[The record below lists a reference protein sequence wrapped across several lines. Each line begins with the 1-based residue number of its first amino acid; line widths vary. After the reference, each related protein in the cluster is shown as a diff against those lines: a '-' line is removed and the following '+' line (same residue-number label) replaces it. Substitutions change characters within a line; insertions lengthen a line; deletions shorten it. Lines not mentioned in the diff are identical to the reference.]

1 MQNLVRMPKFSIFCI
16 FLLFFVIS
24 VIGVKHSKKKEYHID
39 EGFKERIMNIID
51 SKGEMTQDEKDKM
64 FENLKVAG
72 GKNVKK
78 IEKTLENTE
87 YKEKISENLEKTEKK
102 EEISIEEARKEDL

>member
-1 MQNLVRMPKFSIFCI
+1 MTKFLIFFI
-16 FLLFFVIS
+16 LLLFVVS
-24 VIGVKHSKKKEYHID
+24 VTGVKHGKKKEYHVD

-78 IEKTLENTE
+78 NEKTRENDE
-87 YKEKISENLEKTEKK
+87 NKEEILENLEKNEGK
-102 EEISIEEARKEDL
+102 EEISIEEGRKEDL

>member
-1 MQNLVRMPKFSIFCI
+1 MPKFLIFCI
-16 FLLFFVIS
+16 FLSLFVIY
-24 VIGVKHSKKKEYHID
+24 VTGVKRSQKKEYHVD

-78 IEKTLENTE
+78 NEKTLENE
-87 YKEKISENLEKTEKK
+87 ENKEKIMENLEKTEKK
-102 EEISIEEARKEDL
+102 EEISIEEGRKEDL

>member
-1 MQNLVRMPKFSIFCI
+1 MTKFLIFCI
-16 FLLFFVIS
+16 FLLFFVVS
-24 VIGVKHSKKKEYHID
+24 VAGVKSKKKEYHID

-78 IEKTLENTE
+78 NEKTFENFENKEEILENF
-87 YKEKISENLEKTEKK
+87 EKKSKK
-102 EEISIEEARKEDL
+102 EEIKIEEGRKEDL